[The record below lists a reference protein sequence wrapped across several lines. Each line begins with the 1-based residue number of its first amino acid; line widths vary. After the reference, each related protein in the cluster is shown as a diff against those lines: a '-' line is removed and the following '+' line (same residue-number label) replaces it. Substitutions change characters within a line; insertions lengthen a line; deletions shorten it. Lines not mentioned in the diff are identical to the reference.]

1 MPTKILKPSPTAE
14 KESFILRYMATMADD
29 AELDLAKLAAT
40 LAGPIRNS
48 DPAALVARA
57 IQIREA
63 AALAIPSRRAELLAD
78 ADWFSLNALYHHIS
92 AGKTDAEKAKD
103 PQLSAIIAAM
113 MQRNQDME
121 AAWEED
127 PEREQEKTAAESML
141 AEIEKTSGSRP
152 ELPCPLETALRWS
165 TGPRDSV
172 PWPLLEGAF
181 IDFLST
187 LAAREVH
194 KRNTIWGHSESTAWV
209 ERHAQALAQPDLNA
223 ESRTHHKAELVKYQ
237 QIVADENAVAAF
249 FQNFTPGIPEPA
261 GIAGEGAGSYGK
273 YWKGQEMDS
282 KNLFFLADDFRT
294 FWTKHG
300 KTYRALDDER
310 VSTLK
315 GLKEQKESAGR
326 ASAETRARARWIHF
340 TQNFVEWAGNRG
352 ITASV
357 IDSYPKQEGVILE
370 KGHEFLKTLLTAK
383 GNPVL
388 QADLSESL
396 KHIGGSANPDLARK
410 PTTSKSKKKTLQR
423 SSQAKS
429 GVNLTQKD
437 AIDCY
442 QVMMARAT
450 IQA

>member
-78 ADWFSLNALYHHIS
+78 ADWSSLDALYHHIN
-92 AGKTDAEKAKD
+92 AGRTGAEQAKD
-103 PQLSAIIAAM
+103 PQLSAIIEAM
-113 MQRNQDME
+113 KQRNQDME
-121 AAWEED
+121 AAWKED
-127 PEREQEKTAAESML
+127 PEREQEKTTAESMM
-141 AEIEKTSGSRP
+141 AEIENKSGPRP
-152 ELPCPLETALRWS
+152 ELPCPLEKALRWS
-165 TGPRDSV
+165 TGSRESL
-172 PWPLLEGAF
+172 PWPVLEGAF

-237 QIVADENAVAAF
+237 QIVTDENAVAAF

-282 KNLFFLADDFRT
+282 KTLFFLADDFRT

-310 VSTLK
+310 VSTSK
-315 GLKEQKESAGR
+315 ALKEQKESAGR

-340 TQNFVEWAGNRG
+340 TQNFVEWAGNRD

-383 GNPVL
+383 GNLVL

-396 KHIGGSANPDLARK
+396 EHIGGSTNPDLARN
-410 PTTSKSKKKTLQR
+410 PANLNAKKKTVLR
-423 SSQAKS
+423 SRKS
-429 GVNLTQKD
+429 KRGVILTQAD
-437 AIDCY
+437 AVDCY
-442 QVMMARAT
+442 RIFTARAV
-450 IQA
+450 IQN